1 MSYYDVQL
9 YPSFRLSL
17 EGVNTDSKSNED
29 ANADSKSNEEVD
41 ADSKSNEKSIA

>member
-1 MSYYDVQL
+1 MSYYDMQL
-9 YPSFRLSL
+9 YQVCLSL